1 MERPPF
7 DRKPRVQ
14 AIDVGGRTPPHN
26 LDAEAAVLSAV
37 LTEAKAFDMVV
48 EVLPTAEPFYVDANR
63 RIYAVAIELN
73 QKGQPVDIQT
83 VASVLRD
90 RDQLQAIGG
99 LAYMARLVDATPAVA
114 HVAAHAQIVL
124 DKYRVRQVIEASQMT
139 AAEGYMDY
147 GDAKEFVDRAEARI
161 YEIAREHTRSTDSLI
176 YDVIKNSFVLY
187 EKTMLRGGAI
197 TGVPTGFKD
206 LDEMTSGMHDGE
218 LIIVAG
224 RPGSGK
230 TSIVLNMAVNLTTR
244 VAKQS
249 DDGDLIYD
257 DPLYGAMIFSLE
269 MPENQIGDRIL
280 CSEARI
286 DSQLYRKG
294 RVSGEKWDT
303 MVEAANR
310 LSGLPIWIDDTPG
323 ISLLEM
329 RAKIRRRQA
338 SFDRKGPDGQFTQR
352 IGLIAVDYLQLMTAD
367 RSKNF
372 GNREQEVSSIS
383 NGLKR
388 MAKELHVPI
397 VALAQLS
404 RSVETRGKNKR
415 PLLSDLRECL
425 TGDALIYNAKTG
437 MRVRIDSLVGNPAQV
452 AVTGMNERY
461 QLVGPLAV
469 AQAWAAGRKPVFK
482 LRTQTGREVRC
493 SAKHRFL
500 TKRGWM
506 QLDELGFG
514 TSIAVPWRLPEPT
527 EPNGLSV
534 QEARRLG
541 TRFAKELRRGCAPR
555 MPEQIFGCST
565 NGVAAFVREL
575 LRHGGFQAV
584 PHWGHGKAA
593 LLGLEHLAAL
603 DCQHLLLRLGYPAEV
618 CHFDGDDGYVAL
630 VVTTDF
636 VVTTEADW
644 LVFNREIGT
653 LRRRHLG
660 GCKKH
665 EDCRKNLELARLCV
679 APATRRRPPSLKDF
693 SKLVVSGGD
702 KGKRPV
708 SPAADV
714 LWDVVASITPD
725 GDEETYDIS
734 VPQTE
739 NFIVNDILTHNS
751 GSLEQDADVVEF
763 IYRPEYYPEFK
774 DDPKFKG
781 VAEVIVAKQRNGP
794 TGTVALKFTDYCTRF
809 DNRDPRDIAYEPSE
823 D

>member
-1 MERPPF
+1 M
-7 DRKPRVQ
+7 
-14 AIDVGGRTPPHN
+14 
-26 LDAEAAVLSAV
+26 LSAV

-83 VASVLRD
+83 VASLLRD

-161 YEIAREHTRSTDSLI
+161 YEIAREHTRSTDSQI

-249 DDGDLIYD
+249 DDGGELGND

-294 RVSGEKWDT
+294 RVGGEKWDT

-310 LSGLPIWIDDTPG
+310 LSALPIWIDDTPG

-338 SFDRKGPDGQFTQR
+338 AFNRKGPDGQFTQR

-404 RSVETRGKNKR
+404 RSVETRGGKHKR
-415 PLLSDLRECL
+415 PLLSDLRE
-425 TGDALIYNAKTG
+425 
-437 MRVRIDSLVGNPAQV
+437 
-452 AVTGMNERY
+452 
-461 QLVGPLAV
+461 
-469 AQAWAAGRKPVFK
+469 
-482 LRTQTGREVRC
+482 
-493 SAKHRFL
+493 
-500 TKRGWM
+500 
-506 QLDELGFG
+506 
-514 TSIAVPWRLPEPT
+514 
-527 EPNGLSV
+527 
-534 QEARRLG
+534 
-541 TRFAKELRRGCAPR
+541 
-555 MPEQIFGCST
+555 
-565 NGVAAFVREL
+565 
-575 LRHGGFQAV
+575 
-584 PHWGHGKAA
+584 
-593 LLGLEHLAAL
+593 
-603 DCQHLLLRLGYPAEV
+603 
-618 CHFDGDDGYVAL
+618 
-630 VVTTDF
+630 
-636 VVTTEADW
+636 
-644 LVFNREIGT
+644 
-653 LRRRHLG
+653 
-660 GCKKH
+660 
-665 EDCRKNLELARLCV
+665 
-679 APATRRRPPSLKDF
+679 
-693 SKLVVSGGD
+693 SGG
-702 KGKRPV
+702 
-708 SPAADV
+708 
-714 LWDVVASITPD
+714 
-725 GDEETYDIS
+725 
-734 VPQTE
+734 
-739 NFIVNDILTHNS
+739 
-751 GSLEQDADVVEF
+751 LEQDADVVEF
-763 IYRPEYYPEFK
+763 IYRPEYYPDFK

-809 DNRDPRDIAYEPSE
+809 DNRDPRDIAYEPNE